1 MNFFFFLL
9 KVLEVDLIY
18 FHYVHVAWKIFPSK
32 LQKSGHTV
40 EHELYIPHFF
50 FFFHRGAERAQTDA
64 RSSLC
69 AWARGSEAGE
79 GG

>member
-1 MNFFFFLL
+1 MSDLSMYRQDIRTTEFFFFFLL

-40 EHELYIPHFF
+40 EHELYIPH
-50 FFFHRGAERAQTDA
+50 G
-64 RSSLC
+64 
-69 AWARGSEAGE
+69 
-79 GG
+79 